1 MRTDESDGI
10 MGTDNSV
17 MSTDEYIY
25 ICICIQFLWVVY
37 KTDVCEWAQI
47 NIH

>member
-25 ICICIQFLWVVY
+25 ICILYMHTVFMSRL
-37 KTDVCEWAQI
+37 
-47 NIH
+47 

>member
-25 ICICIQFLWVVY
+25 LQFVY
-37 KTDVCEWAQI
+37 AYSFYESFIRQMYV
-47 NIH
+47 NGHG